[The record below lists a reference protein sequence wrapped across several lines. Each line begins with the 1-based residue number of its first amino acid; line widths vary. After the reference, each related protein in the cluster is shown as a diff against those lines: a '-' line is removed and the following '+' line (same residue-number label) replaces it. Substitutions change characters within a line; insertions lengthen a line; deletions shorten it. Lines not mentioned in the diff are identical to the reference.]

1 MWFRGTDG
9 PAPSLRRRLLWL
21 VLAAIAAA
29 SVIQGISAY
38 RTALRNADALFD
50 LQLQQFAQSIDA
62 GVPLLPGEAQ
72 VFEFSV
78 QVWGPDGV
86 RLFRSQGIELPQPGV
101 LGFSDLRV
109 AGTDYRVYRL
119 DTGRR
124 TIQVAQ
130 DLDAREARARAL
142 AYRAV
147 LPVLLLAPLLM
158 AAVWLLIASALAP
171 VERLR
176 RQVAA
181 RAADDLSPLPEGSVP
196 AEVQPL
202 VRELNALFRRVDA
215 AFASQRHFV
224 ADAAHELRSPLAALK
239 LQAQALRRVPPGP
252 EQERASRRLDE
263 GIERVIALLS
273 QLLELARAESDET
286 VGRQPVDLQP
296 ICREVIGE
304 ILAQA
309 HRKGLDLGMQ
319 VAGQDEE
326 AAVVHGDAESLRML
340 VRNLVANA
348 VKFTPNGGRVDVSL
362 LHQDRGI
369 VLRVEDSGPGIP
381 EAERE
386 RVFDRFYRAAS
397 QDVPGSG
404 LGLAIVQAV
413 ARRHG
418 AQVRLGRSERLGG
431 AQAEV
436 RFPGSL
442 SEA

>member
-1 MWFRGTDG
+1 MWFRGTDRT
-9 PAPSLRRRLLWL
+9 APSLRRRLLWL

-29 SVIQGISAY
+29 SVVQGISAY

-50 LQLQQFAQSIDA
+50 LQLQQLAHSIDA

-78 QVWGPDGV
+78 QVWGPGGA
-86 RLFRSQGIELPQPGV
+86 RLFRSQGIELPQPSV
-101 LGFSDLRV
+101 LGFSDLQV

-130 DLDAREARARAL
+130 DLDARKARARGL
-142 AYRAV
+142 AVRAV

-158 AAVWLLIASALAP
+158 AAVWLLIASSLAP
-171 VERLR
+171 VERMR
-176 RQVAA
+176 RQLAA
-181 RAADDLSPLPEGSVP
+181 RPAEDFSPLPEAGLP

-239 LQAQALRRVPPGP
+239 LQAQALRGLPPGE
-252 EQERASRRLDE
+252 EQELALRRLDA
-263 GIERVIALLS
+263 GIERAIALLS
-273 QLLELARAESDET
+273 QLLQLARADSDGSA
-286 VGRQPVDLQP
+286 GRRCVDLQEV
-296 ICREVIGE
+296 CREAIGE
-304 ILAQA
+304 VLPQA
-309 HRKGLDLGMQ
+309 HRKGIDLGMQ
-319 VAGQDEE
+319 TPDE
-326 AAVVHGDAESLRML
+326 AAAVQGDAESLRML
-340 VRNLVANA
+340 VRNLVDNA
-348 VKFTPNGGRVDVSL
+348 VKFAPAGGRVDVSL
-362 LHQDRGI
+362 LRQDAGI
-369 VLRVEDSGPGIP
+369 TLRVEDSGPGIP
-381 EAERE
+381 EADRE
-386 RVFDRFYRAAS
+386 RVFDRFHRAAAA
-397 QDVPGSG
+397 DTPGSG

-431 AQAEV
+431 LRADV
-436 RFPGSL
+436 LFPRGL

>member
-1 MWFRGTDG
+1 MWSRGTEAA
-9 PAPSLRRRLLWL
+9 APSLRRRLLWL
-21 VLAAIAAA
+21 VLVAIAIASAIQAA
-29 SVIQGISAY
+29 SAY

-50 LQLQQFAQSIDA
+50 LQLQQFAHSIDA

-78 QVWGPDGV
+78 QVWGPGGV
-86 RLFRSQGIELPQPGV
+86 RLFRSQGIELPQPAV

-109 AGTDYRVYRL
+109 GGSAYRVYRL

-130 DLDAREARARAL
+130 DLDARRTRARGLAL
-142 AYRAV
+142 RAV

-158 AAVWLLIASALAP
+158 AAVWLLITSSLAS
-171 VERLR
+171 VERVR
-176 RQVAA
+176 RQVATRPA
-181 RAADDLSPLPEGSVP
+181 EDLSALPEAGLP

-224 ADAAHELRSPLAALK
+224 ADAAHELRSPLTALK
-239 LQAQALRRVPPGP
+239 LQAQALRQLPAGTG
-252 EQERASRRLDE
+252 QDTALQRLDE
-263 GIERVIALLS
+263 GIERAIALLS
-273 QLLELARAESDET
+273 QLLQLARAENDEDPLR
-286 VGRQPVDLQP
+286 GRLNLQDV
-296 ICREVIGE
+296 CRDVIAE
-304 ILAQA
+304 ALPQA
-309 HRKGLDLGMQ
+309 HRKDIDLGLQ
-319 VAGQDEE
+319 TPGAE
-326 AAVVHGDAESLRML
+326 ACVHGQAEPLRIL
-340 VRNLVANA
+340 LRNLVGNA
-348 VKFTPNGGRVDVSL
+348 LKFAPAGGRVDVSL
-362 LHQDRGI
+362 LAEPAAV

-386 RVFDRFYRAAS
+386 RVFDRFYRGNG
-397 QDVPGSG
+397 QDAPGSG
-404 LGLAIVQAV
+404 LGLSIVQAI

-431 AQAEV
+431 LRAEV
-436 RFPGSL
+436 RFPPAL

>member
-1 MWFRGTDG
+1 MWFRGSDA

-21 VLAAIAAA
+21 VLAAIAVA
-29 SVIQGISAY
+29 SLVQGISAY

-50 LQLQQFAQSIDA
+50 LQLQQLAQSIDA

-86 RLFRSQGIELPQPGV
+86 RLFRSQGLELPQPSV

-130 DLDAREARARAL
+130 DLDARKARARGL
-142 AYRAV
+142 AVRAV

-158 AAVWLLIASALAP
+158 AAVWLLIASSLTP
-171 VERLR
+171 VERMR
-176 RQVAA
+176 RQLAERPA
-181 RAADDLSPLPEGSVP
+181 EDLSPLPEDGLP
-196 AEVQPL
+196 REVQPL

-239 LQAQALRRVPPGP
+239 LQAQGLRDLPPGAG
-252 EQERASRRLDE
+252 QDLALRRLDE
-263 GIERVIALLS
+263 GIERAITLLS
-273 QLLELARAESDET
+273 QLLQLARAESDGAPRQ
-286 VGRQPVDLQP
+286 GRVDLQEV
-296 ICREVIGE
+296 CRDVIGE
-304 ILAQA
+304 VLPQA
-309 HRKGLDLGMQ
+309 HRKGVDLGVQ
-319 VAGQDEE
+319 TPDE
-326 AAVVHGDAESLRML
+326 AAAVQGDAESLRML
-340 VRNLVANA
+340 VRNLVDNA
-348 VKFTPNGGRVDVSL
+348 VKFTPAGGRVDVSL
-362 LHQDRGI
+362 LHQDAAI

-381 EAERE
+381 ATDRE
-386 RVFDRFYRAAS
+386 RVFDRFYRSAD
-397 QDVPGSG
+397 QDTPGSG
-404 LGLAIVQAV
+404 LGLAIVTAV

-418 AQVRLGRSERLGG
+418 AEVRLGRSDRLGG
-431 AQAEV
+431 LQADV
-436 RFPGSL
+436 FLPHTL